1 MIFLFAVSLQ
11 KNRKNDLM
19 EKKTKIVATISEK
32 IGSKEYLSKLFDAG
46 VNVVRLNSA
55 HQNLE
60 TATDVVKNIR
70 EINPHIAILID
81 TKGAEVRT
89 SSKGVSLLVK
99 AGDEI
104 GIKGN
109 PDGESGGNILYVNY
123 SNFIKDISVGNSIL
137 VDDGEIAMKVIR
149 KEDSVAY
156 CKVEN
161 NGEIKNRKGV
171 NVPNVKLHLPVISQ
185 KDGEFIDF
193 AIKNKLDYIA
203 HSFVQ
208 HADDVRAI
216 RNLLNKQGSTIKII
230 SKIENQ
236 IGIDNIAGIIEE
248 SDGIMVARGDLGIEI
263 AAEKIPIIQR
273 KLVKSC
279 IKSNK
284 MVIIA
289 TQMLHSMINNPRPT
303 RAEVNDVATAV
314 YEKADALMLSGET
327 AVGSYPIESV
337 EMMSKIIKEVE
348 LAIENHIPKAQPLH
362 QDVLSV
368 LSHSAVLACTTLP
381 IKAIIVDTL
390 AGRTARFLS
399 AYRGKTPVYAFCYN
413 EYAMRQL
420 ALTYGI
426 QAYMMEMG
434 KSRDNFLKRTI
445 QFLIEEKTL
454 ETSDHVVVIGGSFG
468 SANGASFMEISTAQN
483 LLDYPVG
490 SDL

>member
-1 MIFLFAVSLQ
+1 
-11 KNRKNDLM
+11 M
-19 EKKTKIVATISEK
+19 EKKTKIVATISDK
-32 IGSKEYLSKLFDAG
+32 TGTKEYLTKLFAAG

-55 HQNLE
+55 HQNLR
-60 TATDVVKNIR
+60 TATELVENIR
-70 EINPHIAILID
+70 SINPGVAILID
-81 TKGAEVRT
+81 TKGPEVRT
-89 SSKGVSLLVK
+89 SSQGGALSVSM
-99 AGDEI
+99 GDEI
-104 GIKGN
+104 MIKGN
-109 PDGESGGNILYVNY
+109 PDGESEGKILYVNY
-123 SNFIKDISVGNSIL
+123 PNFVQDVSVGNSVLI
-137 VDDGEIAMKVIR
+137 DDGEIAMKVIR
-149 KEDSVAY
+149 KEKDCLY
-156 CKVEN
+156 CKVDN
-161 NGEIKNRKGV
+161 SGEIKTRKGV
-171 NVPNVKLHLPVISQ
+171 NVPNVKLHLPIISE
-185 KDGEFIDF
+185 KDREFIDF
-193 AIKNKLDYIA
+193 AIQNKLDYIA

-208 HADDVRAI
+208 HADDVLAI
-216 RNLLNKQGSTIKII
+216 RKLLNEQNSTIKII

-236 IGIDNIAGIIEE
+236 IGVDNIAGIIEQ

-289 TQMLHSMINNPRPT
+289 TQMLHSMIQNPRPT

-327 AVGSYPIESV
+327 ATGSYPIESV

-368 LSHSAVLACTTLP
+368 LSHSAVLACSTLP
-381 IKAIIVDTL
+381 IKAIVVDTL
-390 AGRTARFLS
+390 RGQTARFLS

-426 QAYMMEMG
+426 QAFMMEMRN
-434 KSRDNFLKRTI
+434 SRDNFIKSTI
-445 QFLIEEKTL
+445 QFLIEKKTL
-454 ETSDHVVVIGGSFG
+454 APSDQVVVIGGSFG

-483 LLDYPVG
+483 LLDY
-490 SDL
+490 SENI